1 MREELDREKARVE
14 QLDKRSQKLAKEV
27 SEYQMRVQNAELV
40 IAKKQEEIGE
50 GVRTRNT
57 LQQEKNHL

>member
-27 SEYQMRVQNAELV
+27 SEYQMRV
-40 IAKKQEEIGE
+40 
-50 GVRTRNT
+50 
-57 LQQEKNHL
+57 